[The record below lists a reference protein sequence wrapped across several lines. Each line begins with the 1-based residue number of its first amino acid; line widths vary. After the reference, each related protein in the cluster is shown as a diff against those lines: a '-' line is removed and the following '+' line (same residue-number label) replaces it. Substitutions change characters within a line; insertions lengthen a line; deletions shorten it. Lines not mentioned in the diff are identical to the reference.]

1 VWASLDGG
9 AHWETLQ
16 LNLPSSPVH
25 DLIVKNDDLV
35 VATHGRSFWVLD
47 DLGPLRQWT
56 AQTAGR
62 DAVLF
67 QPRPTARVRFP
78 DEVNKRQPVGE
89 NPPAGAMFYYYLKT
103 APKDEVKIEISDAKG
118 TLLKTYSSVKKAEV
132 EGPGEWPDVQKL
144 SETLPV
150 EAGLNRF
157 AWNLR
162 YEDPV
167 KIPGAFY
174 EGETAPKGT
183 VALPGSYQVKLT
195 VAGKSQTVPL
205 ELTMD
210 PRVTVSREDL
220 DKQFDL
226 EQKISR
232 RLTVTH
238 KTINQLRD
246 LRAEVQAMNKK
257 YAGVAAWEPLR
268 SGAEE
273 LVKKLTALE
282 EQLVQT
288 KIKSTEG
295 DLNFPTMLDE
305 QLTYLSFA
313 VDAGDAAPT
322 QGQVETFEM
331 LSKKIE
337 EQLSKWD
344 GILSQDVLTLN
355 RLAEKQKIPLLD
367 TRNGQ

>member
-1 VWASLDGG
+1 
-9 AHWETLQ
+9 
-16 LNLPSSPVH
+16 
-25 DLIVKNDDLV
+25 
-35 VATHGRSFWVLD
+35 
-47 DLGPLRQWT
+47 
-56 AQTAGR
+56 
-62 DAVLF
+62 
-67 QPRPTARVRFP
+67 
-78 DEVNKRQPVGE
+78 
-89 NPPAGAMFYYYLKT
+89 
-103 APKDEVKIEISDAKG
+103 
-118 TLLKTYSSVKKAEV
+118 
-132 EGPGEWPDVQKL
+132 
-144 SETLPV
+144 
-150 EAGLNRF
+150 
-157 AWNLR
+157 
-162 YEDPV
+162 
-167 KIPGAFY
+167 
-174 EGETAPKGT
+174 
-183 VALPGSYQVKLT
+183 VKLT

-257 YAGVAAWEPLR
+257 YTGVAAWEPLGP
-268 SGAEE
+268 GAEE

-322 QGQVETFEM
+322 QGQAETFEM

-337 EQLSKWD
+337 EQLAKWD
-344 GILSQDVLTLN
+344 GILSQDLLTLN

-367 TRNGQ
+367 TRAGQ